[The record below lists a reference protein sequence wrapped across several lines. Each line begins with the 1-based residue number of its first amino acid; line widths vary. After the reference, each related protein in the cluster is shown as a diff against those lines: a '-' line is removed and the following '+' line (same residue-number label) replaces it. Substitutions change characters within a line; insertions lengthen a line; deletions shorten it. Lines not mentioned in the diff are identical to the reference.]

1 MSLAKESLQDRLH
14 LATALLCA
22 WLILTSPWVA
32 MLRRIPT
39 EASWLDYAHATLG
52 SLTVLVGIA
61 YTIACTRGGR
71 WRTYFPWLGGDV
83 KSLARDVRGLFDRK
97 MPSAESGGLFATIE
111 GLLLVA
117 LLAVGLTGIAWWAM
131 QGASDALAWRGAHVV
146 CARVLVGLIVAH
158 VLAVATHLIE
168 LA

>member
-1 MSLAKESLQDRLH
+1 MSLARASLQDRLH
-14 LATALLCA
+14 LATALLCG

-32 MLRRIPT
+32 MLRRIPA
-39 EASWLDYAHATLG
+39 EASWLDYAHVALG
-52 SLTVLVGIA
+52 ALTVLVAVA
-61 YTIACTRGGR
+61 YTMACTLGGR
-71 WRTYFPWLGGDV
+71 WRTYFPWLSGNV

-97 MPSAESGGLFATIE
+97 LPSAESGGLFVTIE

-117 LLAVGLTGIAWWAM
+117 LLAVGLSGIAWWSM
-131 QGASDALAWRGAHVV
+131 DGASEALAWRGVHVI

-158 VLAVATHLIE
+158 VLAVASHLFE